1 MKGLHQPSAPRRV
14 HLIGAT
20 LAELGPKYVRLGI
33 PEPLAMVVGAPRPG
47 GLGLPPGSQSYPYE
61 PRPAGTDARRNRRC
75 DERPLTGT

>member
-20 LAELGPKYVRLGI
+20 LAELGPNMCGWAS

-61 PRPAGTDARRNRRC
+61 PRPAGTAARRNRRC